1 MQVRAC
7 TASETPHTGTE
18 DQFEEEH
25 TDEECG
31 KWSKLLEKPIALHTK
46 PQRPMQV
53 RADKSENAMIKFT
66 WDDVC

>member
-46 PQRPMQV
+46 P
-53 RADKSENAMIKFT
+53 
-66 WDDVC
+66 